1 MPLLS
6 GSEQRAYSNLGS
18 THCIHRLTRPLDPP
32 MLLVV
37 CSKVTESEN
46 VNHQQL
52 EESPWIRN
60 NNNKSL
66 NLRLNVRKF
75 LPFK

>member
-6 GSEQRAYSNLGS
+6 GSGAKSFTVSLGS

-46 VNHQQL
+46 G
-52 EESPWIRN
+52 ESSTAWTESPWD
-60 NNNKSL
+60 K
-66 NLRLNVRKF
+66 K
-75 LPFK
+75 